1 MTEVTISSKK
11 IRRPWLAIVL
21 SLIVPG
27 LGHLYCGRIVRGLI
41 MAFLF
46 GLFGN
51 MIWVSVVFLS
61 PLKAAFFCMFLL
73 AYFTLWLMPAVD
85 SYIIARHTKS
95 DYELKDYNRLIVYFL
110 WAVMSSGSSVIGSLH
125 FREKF
130 LEAFRVPAAS
140 SYPTIV
146 PGDRFLAN
154 KLAYKKND
162 PRRGDLIVFMNPESR
177 QEKLVKRVV
186 ALAGDS
192 VEIRDNELYIN
203 DVKLERHR
211 LPDSALDRIRIEIRG
226 KLLEGDLYEEVNN
239 GVRYDIFLGR
249 PSLNHSPDFAK
260 ITVLPNHC
268 FVLGDN
274 RNLSRD
280 SRHFGPI
287 PLAMITGRADFIY
300 WPAKDISRFGSLGSE

>member
-27 LGHLYCGRIVRGLI
+27 LGQLYCGRIVRGLI
-41 MAFLF
+41 MAFFFAL
-46 GLFGN
+46 LGN
-51 MIWVSVVFLS
+51 MIWASVVFLS
-61 PLKAAFFCMFLL
+61 PLKAGFFCMFLL
-73 AYFTLWLMPAVD
+73 AYFILWLVPAVD

-95 DYELKDYNRLIVYFL
+95 DYELKDYNRFIVYFL
-110 WAVMSSGSSVIGSLH
+110 GAVMFSGSSVIGALH

-154 KLAYKKND
+154 KLAYKKSD
-162 PRRGDLIVFMNPESR
+162 PKRGDLIVFMNPENR
-177 QEKLVKRVV
+177 RVKFVKRVV
-186 ALAGDS
+186 ALSSDS

-203 DVKLERHR
+203 DVKLERHK
-211 LPDSALDRIRIEIRG
+211 LPDSALDQIRIETHG

-239 GVRYDIFLGR
+239 GAQYDIFLSR
-249 PSLNHSPDFAK
+249 SPYNNSSDFAK
-260 ITVLPNHC
+260 IIVPPHKC

-274 RNLSRD
+274 RNNSLD
-280 SRHFGPI
+280 SRQFGSI
-287 PLAMITGRADFIY
+287 PLAIITGRADFIY
-300 WPAKDISRFGSLGSE
+300 WPAKDISRFGSLSSE